1 MNIIF
6 MGTPDFAIPSLTL
19 LLASDNTLAGIVTQ
33 PDRPRGRGKQLKPPP
48 VKVLAQQHGLPI
60 IQPEKVKEE
69 DCIQWLKAQHPDL
82 IVVVAFGQILPPRI
96 LRLPSH
102 GCINLHASLLPYY
115 RGAAPI
121 NWTIMNGDK
130 TTGVT
135 TMFMNEWM
143 DTGDILLQRE
153 TAIEPGEDAP
163 ALRNRLATLGAKLL
177 LETIHLLKRGE
188 LTSLP
193 QDHSKA
199 SHAPPLKKEDGKVD
213 WQKSAQDIQN
223 QIRGTLPWPGAFTQV
238 GNKLLKIFKS
248 EMGDGTKRDSPGTV
262 TDVSTCGIT
271 VATGSGYLLITE
283 VQLQDRKRM
292 AVAEFVKGNPIP
304 VGTQLG

>member
-19 LLASDNTLAGIVTQ
+19 LLASDNTLAGVVTQ
-33 PDRPRGRGKQLKPPP
+33 PDRPRGRGKQLQPPP

-69 DCIQWLKAQHPDL
+69 DCLQWLKAQHPDL

-96 LRLPSH
+96 LRLPPH
-102 GCINLHASLLPYY
+102 GCINLHASLLPHY

-121 NWTIMNGDK
+121 NRTIMNGDTK
-130 TTGVT
+130 TGVT

-143 DTGDILLQRE
+143 DTGDILIQRE
-153 TAIEPGEDAP
+153 TDIEPDEDAP

-177 LETIHLLKRGE
+177 LETIHLLKRRE
-188 LTSLP
+188 LPSLP

-199 SHAPPLKKEDGKVD
+199 SYAPPLKKEDGKIN
-213 WQKSAQDIQN
+213 WQRSAQEIQN
-223 QIRGTLPWPGAFTQV
+223 QIRGTLPWPGAFTKV

-248 EMGDGTKRDSPGTV
+248 GMGEGTPQGPPGTV
-262 TDVSTCGIT
+262 TDVSTSGIT
-271 VATGSGYLLITE
+271 VATGNGHLLITE

-292 AVAEFVKGNPIP
+292 AAAEFVKGNPIP
-304 VGTQLG
+304 TGTQLG

>member
-1 MNIIF
+1 

-19 LLASDNTLAGIVTQ
+19 LLASDNTLAGVVTQ
-33 PDRPRGRGKQLKPPP
+33 PDRPRGRGKQLQPPP

-69 DCIQWLKAQHPDL
+69 DCLQWLKAQRPDF

-96 LRLPSH
+96 LRLPPR
-102 GCINLHASLLPYY
+102 GCINLHASLLPSY

-121 NWTIMNGDK
+121 NRTIMNGDTK
-130 TTGVT
+130 TGVT

-143 DTGDILLQRE
+143 DTGDILIQRE
-153 TAIEPGEDAP
+153 TDIEPDEDAP

-177 LETIHLLKRGE
+177 LETIHLLKRRE
-188 LTSLP
+188 LPSLP

-199 SHAPPLKKEDGKVD
+199 SYAPPLKKEDGKIN
-213 WQKSAQDIQN
+213 WQRSAQEIQN
-223 QIRGTLPWPGAFTQV
+223 QIRGTLPWPGAFTKV

-248 EMGDGTKRDSPGTV
+248 GMGEGTPQGPPGTV
-262 TDVSTCGIT
+262 TDVSTSGIT
-271 VATGSGYLLITE
+271 VATGNGHLLITE

-304 VGTQLG
+304 TGTQLG

>member
-33 PDRPRGRGKQLKPPP
+33 PDRPRGRGKQLQPPP

-82 IVVVAFGQILPPRI
+82 IVVVAFGQILPPKI
-96 LRLPSH
+96 LRLPAH
-102 GCINLHASLLPYY
+102 GCINLHASLLPCY

-121 NWTIMNGDK
+121 NRTIMNGDT

-153 TAIEPGEDAP
+153 TDIEPDEDAP
-163 ALRNRLATLGAKLL
+163 ALRNRMATLGAKLL

-188 LTSLP
+188 LTALP
-193 QDHSKA
+193 QYHSKA
-199 SHAPPLKKEDGKVD
+199 SYAPPLKKEDGRID
-213 WQKSAQDIQN
+213 WQRSARDIQN
-223 QIRGTLPWPGAFTQV
+223 QIRGTLPWPGAFTKV

-248 EMGDGTKRDSPGTV
+248 EMGNGTKQHSPGTV
-262 TDVSTCGIT
+262 TDVSSCGIT
-271 VATGSGYLLITE
+271 VETGSGYLLITE

-292 AVAEFVKGNPIP
+292 TVAEFVKGNPIP